1 MELEQKA
8 SVITEFLQLEFDNEL
23 YDDFFNYN
31 DLGIPLSVAFEAGVC
46 ELNEKGEEII
56 KETFILLCNELG
68 IDSDKE
74 YLTYDDMLKAMP
86 KD

>member
-8 SVITEFLQLEFDNEL
+8 SLITEFLQLEFDNEL

-31 DLGIPLSVAFEAGVC
+31 DLGIPLAVAFEAGVC

-56 KETFILLCNELG
+56 KETFILLCNE
-68 IDSDKE
+68 
-74 YLTYDDMLKAMP
+74 
-86 KD
+86 